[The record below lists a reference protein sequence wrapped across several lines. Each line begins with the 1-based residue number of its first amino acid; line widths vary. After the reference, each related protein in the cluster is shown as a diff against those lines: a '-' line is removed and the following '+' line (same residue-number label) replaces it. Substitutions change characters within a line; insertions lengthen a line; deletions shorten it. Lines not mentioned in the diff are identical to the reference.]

1 MQTKNLKLSGLF
13 TLILLLFI
21 ATACTE
27 DSLSDPNM
35 EPMEEEEEEMEEEEE
50 NTIANAEIWTGTD
63 LTFSK
68 ANNANPSEES
78 NQDRLT
84 DKVWITRGNN
94 GGQIYNAKT
103 EGSASKSNSP
113 DGTEWAIGDI
123 ADIATLNF
131 RPFRSAVSSPKN
143 VEGKDLVLH
152 LIDDNIYLKVRFT
165 SWSSSKGG
173 GFSYVRSTK

>member
-13 TLILLLFI
+13 TLMFLLFI
-21 ATACTE
+21 TTACSE

-35 EPMEEEEEEMEEEEE
+35 EPMEEEMEEEDD
-50 NTIANAEIWTGTD
+50 NTIANAEIWTGTN

-68 ANNANPSEES
+68 ANNANPNEES

-84 DKVWITRGNN
+84 DNVWITRGNN

-103 EGSASKSNSP
+103 ESSANKSNSP
-113 DGTEWAIGDI
+113 AGTEWAIGDI
-123 ADIATLNF
+123 ADIATLTF
-131 RPFRSAVSSPKN
+131 RPFREAVSSPKS
-143 VEGKDLVLH
+143 VAGKDLVLH
-152 LIDDNIYLKVRFT
+152 LTDDNIYLKVRFS

-173 GFSYVRSTK
+173 GFTYVRSTK